1 LAAVRI
7 AFVGGKVG
15 QKLVFE
21 KREPNHSG
29 LLDADLATS
38 QVVSPD
44 H

>member
-1 LAAVRI
+1 M
-7 AFVGGKVG
+7 G

-21 KREPNHSG
+21 EREPDHSG

-38 QVVSPD
+38 RVVSPD